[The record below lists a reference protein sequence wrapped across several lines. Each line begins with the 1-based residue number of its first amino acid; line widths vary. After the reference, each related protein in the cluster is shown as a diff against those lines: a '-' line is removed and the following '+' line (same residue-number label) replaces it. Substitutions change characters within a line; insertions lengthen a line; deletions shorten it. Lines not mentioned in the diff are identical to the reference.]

1 MNKSFNKPTHSAT
14 IIPFRL
20 PSNYQDPGAVLS
32 DALDQK
38 LETLVVIGF
47 HEDGSFYFSSSSPDG
62 GDALWLLRAAELKL
76 MGVV

>member
-1 MNKSFNKPTHSAT
+1 MNKTNKPGHSAT